1 MPFIK
6 YIQSIFNFFGIRLSR
21 YQPKPNLVFSNLH
34 LKKIRK
40 KSIIFDIGANIGSI
54 TCNYLEEL
62 SPRLIHAFE
71 PNDEAFQ
78 ILKTKYSNNTRVILN
93 NCAVGEKKGTKKL
106 NYTLKSGN
114 SSFYKLNPKSK
125 WINEKATI
133 YKVKPEQYTFKKKNS
148 KIITID
154 DYVKKNK
161 IKTIDLMKIDTQ
173 GFEKNILEGSRNS
186 LKKIIKNIE
195 LEIMLDDCYE
205 VKTSFYEIEKIL
217 DPFNFKLIGLYSNKR
232 DIFEKSNFGAF
243 VFYSKKLIKKRI

>member
-1 MPFIK
+1 MFLVK

-21 YQPKPNLVFSNLH
+21 YQPKPNLVFTNLH

-40 KSIIFDIGANIGSI
+40 KSIIFDIGANIG
-54 TCNYLEEL
+54 TVTNKYLTEL
-62 SPRLIHAFE
+62 SPQSIHTFE
-71 PNDEAFQ
+71 PNDEAFK
-78 ILKTKYSNNTRVILN
+78 ILKTKYFNNKKVILN
-93 NCAVGEKKGTKKL
+93 NCAVGKKKGTKKL

-114 SSFYKLNPKSK
+114 SSFYNLNPKSE
-125 WINEKATI
+125 WINEKANI
-133 YKVKPEQYTFKKKNS
+133 YKIKPEHYTFKKKNS
-148 KIITID
+148 TIITID

-205 VKTSFYEIEKIL
+205 VKMSFYEIEKIL

-243 VFYSKKLIKKRI
+243 VFYSKEN

>member
-1 MPFIK
+1 MFLAK

-21 YQPKPNLVFSNLH
+21 YQSKPNLIFTSLH

-54 TCNYLEEL
+54 TNKYLTEL
-62 SPRLIHAFE
+62 SPQSIHTFE
-71 PNDEAFQ
+71 PNDEAFK
-78 ILKTKYSNNTRVILN
+78 ILKTKYLNNKKVILN
-93 NCAVGEKKGTKKL
+93 NCAVGKKKGTKKL

-125 WINEKATI
+125 WINEKGNI
-133 YKVKPEQYTFKKKNS
+133 YKVKPELYTFKRKNS
-148 KIITID
+148 TIITID

-173 GFEKNILEGSRNS
+173 GFEKNVLEGSRNS

-205 VKTSFYEIEKIL
+205 VNTSFYEIEKIL

-243 VFYSKKLIKKRI
+243 VFYSKEN